1 MIDVGVGRRDTE
13 NMAGIQRHNRDW
25 SGPSERYG
33 DARLGAD
40 HHGRQPLSQ
49 CYGGDMGVQ
58 CGGFEGAM
66 KRSAA
71 LKMYPDLMLCSS
83 QTEAAALNGHISRQ
97 LADMR
102 QNQVGS
108 AMGSMMGGLTGNPG
122 MLPLGRSNDKPRNL
136 TSMVGMRTPQ
146 VRSTNTLSW
155 QHHTRTFAPAGPI
168 A

>member
-1 MIDVGVGRRDTE
+1 MIGFGRRDTE
-13 NMAGIQRHNRDW
+13 NKAGIHHHNRDW

-33 DARLGAD
+33 GARLGED
-40 HHGRQPLSQ
+40 YNGQQPLSQ
-49 CYGGDMGVQ
+49 CYGGDMGMQ

-71 LKMYPDLMLCSS
+71 LKMSPDFEFFSSS
-83 QTEAAALNGHISRQ
+83 QTGAAALSGPVSCQ

-102 QNQVGS
+102 QNQVGA
-108 AMGSMMGGLTGNPG
+108 AMGSMMGGLAGNPG
-122 MLPLGRSNDKPRNL
+122 MLPLGTSNDHPRNP

-146 VRSTNTLSW
+146 VRSTNTRSW
-155 QHHTRTFAPAGPI
+155 PRHIRTFASAGPI